1 MYFTLEI
8 QHAVK
13 SGREMDFLARLKE
26 LKGKNGHIQENI
38 MDNMILHYIQNP
50 KPDDSVTC
58 TPSAGSHSWHS
69 YLEAPSRIKIR
80 MSC

>member
-13 SGREMDFLARLKE
+13 SGRETDFLARLKE
-26 LKGKNGHIQENI
+26 LKGKNGYIQENI
-38 MDNMILHYIQNP
+38 MDNMLLHYFENP
-50 KPDDSVTC
+50 KPDNSVT
-58 TPSAGSHSWHS
+58 SAASQGSYEWHS

>member
-8 QHAVK
+8 HHAVK
-13 SGREMDFLARLKE
+13 SGRERDFLARLKE
-26 LKGKNGHIQENI
+26 LKGKSGHIKENI
-38 MDNMILHYIQNP
+38 IDNMVTNYIQAPTPN
-50 KPDDSVTC
+50 DSVTSVASQD
-58 TPSAGSHSWHS
+58 PYAWHS